1 MQMLH
6 WREAKTN
13 GRCLYFG
20 NHKIGRVYTE
30 PRYNHGAN
38 NETVHE
44 WRWEIKAKTGLPY
57 RSAGGASP
65 HMGAAMAAALA
76 QAGKCP

>member
-1 MQMLH
+1 MQILH
-6 WREAKTN
+6 WREARTK

-30 PRYNHGAN
+30 PLYNHGAN
-38 NETVHE
+38 SETVHQ
-44 WRWEIKAKTGLPY
+44 WRWEITANRALPFQ
-57 RSAGGASP
+57 SARGASP

-76 QAGKCP
+76 NTQLRV